1 MATVEWD
8 SGDRGHHRHK
18 VSTIH
23 GWVTKLRGTIIR
35 SKRTRHAGVREM
47 EEARALRIYKKE
59 NPEQF
64 RRTRG
69 GGFFWFIPG
78 RNRSHSPHHH
88 HEHHDHHDH
97 HDHRDRHDRHGHHRH
112 RSRRHHETVV
122 VDDRGRRTDA
132 YRGERYYGPWLR
144 FRHRV
149 RPHHHG
155 CLKLMLA
162 HLSGDIERKA
172 AALHERERVA
182 KERRRER
189 RRRKRQRRD
198 EALAVK
204 IDCAVNKNRW
214 WRR

>member
-1 MATVEWD
+1 MPTVVEWD
-8 SGDRGHHRHK
+8 SGGHGHHRHK

-23 GWVTKLRGTIIR
+23 GWVTKLRGTILR
-35 SKRTRHAGVREM
+35 NKHTRHAGIREM
-47 EEARALRIYKKE
+47 EEARALRIYKRE
-59 NPEQF
+59 HPEEF

-69 GGFFWFIPG
+69 GGLFWFIPG
-78 RNRSHSPHHH
+78 RNRSSHSHHH
-88 HEHHDHHDH
+88 HHDHHDE
-97 HDHRDRHDRHGHHRH
+97 HDGRDHHRH
-112 RSRRHHETVV
+112 RSRRRHEAVV
-122 VDDRGRRTDA
+122 VDDRGRRRYATDA
-132 YRGERYYGPWLR
+132 YYGERHHGHWLR
-144 FRHRV
+144 FDHRV

-155 CLKLMLA
+155 CFSLLMA
-162 HLSGDIERKA
+162 QISGDVERKA
-172 AALHERERVA
+172 AALHHRERVA

>member
-1 MATVEWD
+1 MAIVEWD
-8 SGDRGHHRHK
+8 SGGHGHHRHK

-35 SKRTRHAGVREM
+35 SEATRHAGIREM

-59 NPEQF
+59 NPERF
-64 RRTRG
+64 RRARG
-69 GGFFWFIPG
+69 GGFFWFIPA
-78 RNRSHSPHHH
+78 RNRSHHSHR
-88 HEHHDHHDH
+88 EHHDRHDH
-97 HDHRDRHDRHGHHRH
+97 HDHRDHHDRRRH

-122 VDDRGRRTDA
+122 VDDRGRRIATDA

-144 FRHRV
+144 PRHRV

-155 CLKLMLA
+155 CFKLMLA
-162 HLSGDIERKA
+162 SITGNIERKME
-172 AALHERERVA
+172 ALHERERVA

-189 RRRKRQRRD
+189 RRRRRQRMD
-198 EALAVK
+198 EALALK

-214 WRR
+214 WHR